1 MALFLWGD
9 RPACPSGACIGYGRL
24 PEGVESWLTDLEEET
39 CGSLRWI
46 GCHGMIAR
54 IGMTGVE
61 EGLATPADREDREDR
76 EGRPSPL
83 YLRRLIPER
92 SAGVSIA

>member
-1 MALFLWGD
+1 
-9 RPACPSGACIGYGRL
+9 
-24 PEGVESWLTDLEEET
+24 
-39 CGSLRWI
+39 
-46 GCHGMIAR
+46 
-54 IGMTGVE
+54 MTGVE